1 VGELERRKPPS
12 VPLPFGVNLY
22 VVPPGGVSSIVS
34 TGVKAV
40 GLFNRMAL
48 RTMKQLPGGAA
59 ISERIEQV
67 ETIVVEEVKNALG
80 PSSQAILRMNGHH
93 YPSGMSGHE
102 SRVQP
107 GHHPGTEIAIH
118 TVGDPFA
125 PPLRS
130 RMASLLERSIDADR
144 GISEDYLYTM
154 ILQQLVPDEAR
165 ILAALSDGTVYPVMD
180 VASKSPLGGNQRM
193 VLKNASSV
201 GKAAGISTPDNV
213 PAYLTRLHR
222 LGLVEFGDEDPSLQV
237 QYEMLSTDKI
247 VKDATDA
254 IEKQKRTSPRLV
266 RRTVMISELGRKFWS
281 ATDPAAE

>member
-1 VGELERRKPPS
+1 MGELERRKPPS
-12 VPLPFGVNLY
+12 VPLPFGVQLY
-22 VVPPGGVSSIVS
+22 AVPPGGLSSVVS
-34 TGVKAV
+34 TGMKAV
-40 GLFNRMAL
+40 GLFNKMAL
-48 RTMKQLPGGAA
+48 RGMKALPGGVAV
-59 ISERIEQV
+59 SERVEQIE
-67 ETIVVEEVKNALG
+67 TVVMDELKNALG
-80 PSSQAILRMNGHH
+80 ASSHSVMRLNGAIPL
-93 YPSGMSGHE
+93 GHE
-102 SRVQP
+102 SRTVP
-107 GHHPGTEIAIH
+107 GMHPGTDIAIH
-118 TVGDPFA
+118 TVGDPGA

-144 GISEDYLYTM
+144 VISEDYLYTM

-165 ILAALSDGTVYPVMD
+165 MLAALSDGTVYPVID
-180 VASKSPLGGNQRM
+180 VASRSPLGGNQRM

-201 GKAAGISTPDNV
+201 GKAAGISTPENV

-254 IEKQKRTSPRLV
+254 IERQKRSSPKLL
-266 RRTVMISELGRKFWS
+266 RRTVVISPLGQKFWA